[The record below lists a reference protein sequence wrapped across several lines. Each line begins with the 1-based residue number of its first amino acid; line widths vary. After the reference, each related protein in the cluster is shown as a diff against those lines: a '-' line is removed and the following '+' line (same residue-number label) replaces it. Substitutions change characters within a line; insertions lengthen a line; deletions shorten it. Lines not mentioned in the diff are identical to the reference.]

1 LKILQANSFRR
12 AVKKMHPNQKQAL
25 DDAAKAV
32 LQNPESSPSKT
43 GDLLNLRVYKYKLHG
58 TQILL
63 GYYYNA
69 EEQVISLVSVGP
81 HENFYRDLKR

>member
-1 LKILQANSFRR
+1 
-12 AVKKMHPNQKQAL
+12 MHPNQKQTL
-25 DDAAKAV
+25 DNAV
-32 LQNPESSPSKT
+32 NTILQNPEAGSSKT

-63 GYYYNA
+63 GYYYHA
-69 EEQVISLVSVGP
+69 EEQVITLVSVGS